1 MAMRGKGLPGRQ
13 ACSKAA
19 PHANYLEKRHVMAI
33 ERTFSIIKPDATRRN
48 LTGAINAVIE
58 KAGLRIVAQKRIH
71 LTTAQ
76 AESFYGVHSER
87 GFFRDLVNFMTS
99 GPVVVQVL
107 EGENA
112 VAAYRDV
119 MGATNP
125 ANAADGTI
133 RKLFAES
140 IEANSAHGSDSLEN
154 AAIEI
159 AYFFAGTEIVG

>member
-1 MAMRGKGLPGRQ
+1 MRAANHPTRY
-13 ACSKAA
+13 KAI
-19 PHANYLEKRHVMAI
+19 VMAI
-33 ERTFSIIKPDATRRN
+33 ERTFSILKPDATRRN
-48 LTGAINAVIE
+48 LTGRVNALIE
-58 KAGLRIVAQKRIH
+58 AAGLRIVAQKRMH
-71 LTTAQ
+71 MTTAQ
-76 AESFYGVHSER
+76 AEAFYGVHSAR
-87 GFFRDLVNFMTS
+87 PFFRDLVTFMTS

-125 ANAADGTI
+125 ANAAPGTI
-133 RKLFAES
+133 RKEFAES

-154 AAIEI
+154 AAVEI